1 MTEDRAAMPR
11 NSGHPRGDWF
21 AYVAAALALAVTAF
35 VAAPATAYLFNA
47 GEVTTAFPDVL
58 GASWR
63 APAVALAAVA
73 LLGFAGRV
81 RGRRILVALFLGAA
95 FLLYLQGN
103 VLVRDYGKFDG
114 GAIDWTRHRLMGMVE
129 MLVWVGGLIAALAL
143 RRRLRRSAT
152 RLALLVVL
160 LNAASLCGHLV
171 AGRSFDHATAS
182 GLDDGFAR
190 FSPERNALVIVLD
203 AFAGPAFE
211 RILDGDPSW
220 RDRLDGFT
228 WYRDALAVYPTTL
241 PSIPA
246 ILSGRTTDNGRPVKE
261 FLRESLSH
269 ASLPVVLSDHG
280 IATATISEPIYG
292 EYLAAVPFASAL
304 SFLDGAPGDHH
315 RRDALVIWNVALFRY
330 APHFLKMRVYSDG
343 RWLLHEGGPLAPA
356 PERADLPFATAAPYC
371 APSPNQQA
379 SRIIQGQLIERA
391 TAGGRQPTF
400 KFLHFFT
407 SHMPYFLDAQGAQLT
422 QERLAE
428 LTEAGAVVPQSV
440 AALRQAVEILDRLAA
455 LGVLE
460 GTLVI
465 MTGDHGSHVE
475 LLPGA
480 REAAAAAGRPSPTAV
495 LPLLLVKPI
504 GATGT
509 LKVSEAPV
517 GLTDIAAT
525 VATAL
530 DVDFPFPGRPLA
542 DVSENVPRPRTC
554 YDYTWK
560 HDYWWEEYLPPLTEF
575 RVDGAVR
582 SPASWSAGRALPT
595 GTGAVSGAGSR

>member
-1 MTEDRAAMPR
+1 MTEERGAMPR
-11 NSGHPRGDWF
+11 GDDDARGGWF
-21 AYVAAALALAVTAF
+21 AYAMAALALIVTAF

-63 APAVALAAVA
+63 VLAVALAVIA
-73 LLGFAGRV
+73 LLGVAGRV
-81 RGRRILVALFLGAA
+81 RGRRILAALLLGAA
-95 FLLYLQGN
+95 FLLYAQGN
-103 VLVRDYGKFDG
+103 VMVRDYGKFDG
-114 GAIDWTRHRLMGMVE
+114 GAVDWTRHRLMGTLE
-129 MLVWVGGLIAALAL
+129 MLVWVGGLIAALAV
-143 RRRLRRSAT
+143 RRRLSRATT
-152 RLALLVVL
+152 RLALLVIL

-190 FSPERNALVIVLD
+190 FSRERNALVIVLD

-211 RILDGDPSW
+211 RILEDDPSW
-220 RDRLDGFT
+220 RERLDGFT

-246 ILSGRTTDNGRPVKE
+246 ILSGRTTDNARPVKE
-261 FLRESLSH
+261 FLRESLSR

-280 IATATISEPIYG
+280 VVTATISEPIYG
-292 EYLAAVPFASAL
+292 EYLASVPFASAL
-304 SFLDGAPGDHH
+304 SFLDGAPRDRR

-330 APHFLKMRVYSDG
+330 APHYLKMRVYSDG
-343 RWLLHEGGPLAPA
+343 RWLLGDGGLMASTQQGV
-356 PERADLPFATAAPYC
+356 ELPYATAAPYC

-379 SRIIQGQLIERA
+379 SRIIQRRLIEGA
-391 TAGGRQPTF
+391 VAGGRQPTF

-407 SHMPYFLDAQGAQLT
+407 SHMPYFLAADGAQLT
-422 QERLAE
+422 QEQLGE
-428 LTEAGAVVPQSV
+428 LTEAGAVVPQSI
-440 AALRQAVEILDRLAA
+440 AALTQAVAILDRLAV
-455 LGVLE
+455 LGVLDE
-460 GTLVI
+460 TMVVI
-465 MTGDHGSHVE
+465 TGDHGSHVE

-480 REAAAAAGRPSPTAV
+480 REAAATAGRPSPTAV

-504 GATGT
+504 GSTGE
-509 LKVSEAPV
+509 LEVSEAPV

-525 VATAL
+525 VASAL
-530 DVDFPFPGRPLA
+530 GVDFPFPGRPLT
-542 DVSENVPRPRTC
+542 DVPENEPRLRTY

-582 SPASWSAGRALPT
+582 NPASWSAGRDLPT
-595 GTGAVSGAGSR
+595 GTRAGSRAGP

>member
-1 MTEDRAAMPR
+1 MTEDRAAIPR
-11 NSGHPRGDWF
+11 RRDDPRDGWF
-21 AYVAAALALAVTAF
+21 AYVAAALALIFTAF

-47 GEVTTAFPDVL
+47 SEVTTAFPDVL

-63 APAVALAAVA
+63 VLAVALAAVA
-73 LLGFAGRV
+73 LLGVAGRV

-114 GAIDWTRHRLMGMVE
+114 GAIDWTRHRLMGTVE

-143 RRRLRRSAT
+143 RRRLWRSAT
-152 RLALLVVL
+152 RLALLVIL

-182 GLDDGFAR
+182 GLGEGFAR

-211 RILDGDPSW
+211 RILDDEPSW
-220 RDRLDGFT
+220 RERLDGFT
-228 WYRDALAVYPTTL
+228 WYRDALSVYPTTL

-246 ILSGRTTDNGRPVKE
+246 ILSGRTTDNARPVKE
-261 FLRESLSH
+261 FLRESLSR

-280 IATATISEPIYG
+280 VATATISEPVYG

-304 SFLDGAPGDHH
+304 SFLDGAPGNP
-315 RRDALVIWNVALFRY
+315 RLRDALVIWNVALFRY
-330 APHFLKMRVYSDG
+330 APHDLKMRVYSDG
-343 RWLLHEGGPLAPA
+343 RWLLHEGGSIAPA
-356 PERADLPFATAAPYC
+356 PGGVELPYATAAPYC

-379 SRIIQGQLIERA
+379 SRIIQRHLIDKA
-391 TAGGRQPTF
+391 MAGGRQPTF

-407 SHMPYFLDAQGAQLT
+407 SHMPYFLDADGVQLT
-422 QERLAE
+422 QEQLGE
-428 LTEAGAVVPQSV
+428 LTESGAVVPQST
-440 AALRQAVEILDRLAA
+440 AALTQAMEVLDRLAA
-455 LGVLE
+455 LGILDE
-460 GTLVI
+460 TIVI

-480 REAAAAAGRPSPTAV
+480 REAAVAAGRPSPTAV

-504 GATGT
+504 GSTGA

-525 VATAL
+525 VASAL
-530 DVDFPFPGRPLA
+530 GVDFPFPGRPLT
-542 DVSENVPRPRTC
+542 DVPENEPRPRTC

-582 SPASWSAGRALPT
+582 NPASWSAGRVLPT
-595 GTGAVSGAGSR
+595 GTGPGAGSQ